1 MMNPHRIVKYSW
13 LTGVLIVALVN
24 TFCLSSS
31 DGSWTDG
38 MKMED
43 YKPQVDSAPPHLQNR
58 PLIQI
63 PCGFTFLDKNPEA
76 KVYPLRTL
84 LDTSL
89 STTTVNWNAIR
100 ADKDLS
106 SLVVQ
111 NYDGIFIPSGSLSFR
126 MGSVEAT
133 VQAPT
138 IRVVKEE
145 NEASSFDLRLGLDF
159 LNDHEGI
166 INLRDG
172 ELHILVEGND
182 VIVPFLRPRPSFGD
196 DL

>member
-1 MMNPHRIVKYSW
+1 
-13 LTGVLIVALVN
+13 
-24 TFCLSSS
+24 
-31 DGSWTDG
+31 

-43 YKPQVDSAPPHLQNR
+43 YKPQVAPLW
-58 PLIQI
+58 I

-100 ADKDLS
+100 ANKDLS
-106 SLVVQ
+106 NLVVQ
-111 NYDGIFIPSGSLSFR
+111 NHDGIFIPSGSLSFR

-145 NEASSFDLRLGLDF
+145 NESSLFDLRLGLDF
-159 LNDHEGI
+159 LNDNEGI
-166 INLRDG
+166 INLREG

-182 VIVPFLRPRPSFGD
+182 IIVPFLRPRPSFGD